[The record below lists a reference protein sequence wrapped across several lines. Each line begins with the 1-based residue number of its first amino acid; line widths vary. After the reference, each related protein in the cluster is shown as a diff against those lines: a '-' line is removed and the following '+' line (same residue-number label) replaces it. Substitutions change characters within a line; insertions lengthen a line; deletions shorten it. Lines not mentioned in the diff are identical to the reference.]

1 MPYSLLGQTVPEVN
15 VRIGLRE
22 VSTPERLV
30 ETLNLLQDEVNRQN
44 KAVIELLIV
53 SLGTCAYTD
62 GAGV

>member
-1 MPYSLLGQTVPEVN
+1 MPQTIQGQSIPEVN
-15 VRIGLRE
+15 LRIGLRE

-44 KAVIELLIV
+44 KATLKLLEV